1 MIKNILMKM
10 KNKERVIAI
19 AAPTA
24 SGKTAYA
31 IELAKKINGEIVS
44 ADSRIIYKGFNI
56 ACAKPT
62 KDEMQGIKH
71 YMVDIV
77 EPEFEYSVANYVDD
91 ATIAIEEILDKGKI
105 PIIVG
110 GTGLYFKVLLEGWN
124 IPRVAPDKAL
134 RDELEN
140 CTIEQ
145 LIEKLKILD
154 EKTLQTMI
162 KEPKKRKLIRA
173 IEVCKALGEPMSNYS
188 NKKELPY
195 EVEWIGIDMTREELY
210 ERVNK
215 RVDIM
220 VEQGVEEE
228 TRYLLEKHGRIKNL
242 ISTIGY
248 SEIIQYFDKEIS
260 FERAIELIKQHSR
273 NYAKRQLT
281 WFKKNENLG
290 YAK

>member
-1 MIKNILMKM
+1 MKIKDK
-10 KNKERVIAI
+10 VIAI

-62 KDEMQGIKH
+62 ENEMQGIKH
-71 YMVDIV
+71 YMIDIV
-77 EPEFEYSVANYVDD
+77 EPEFDYSVANYVDD
-91 ATIAIEEILDKGKI
+91 ATAAIEEILNKGKT

-110 GTGLYFKVLLEGWN
+110 GTGLYFKALLEGWN
-124 IPRVAPDKAL
+124 LPRVAPDKNL
-134 RDELEN
+134 RDKLEKYSINEL
-140 CTIEQ
+140 IEQ
-145 LIEKLKILD
+145 LKILD
-154 EKTLQTMI
+154 EKTLQTML

-173 IEVCKALGEPMSNYS
+173 IEVCKALEEPMSNYS
-188 NKKELPY
+188 NKKEPPY
-195 EVEWIGIDMTREELY
+195 DVEWIGIDMSREELY

-215 RVDIM
+215 RVDRM
-220 VEQGVEEE
+220 VAQGVEEE
-228 TRYLLEKHGRIKNL
+228 ARYLLEKHGRIKNL

-248 SEIIQYFDKEIS
+248 SELIQYFDKEIS

-290 YAK
+290 YANK